1 MTMHQT
7 IDPAQPLPP
16 RATRAQ
22 FMVED
27 DKAMLRA
34 ARDLTKGLGEAKP
47 GVYWPDMLVSAGL
60 GYLGIAIA
68 ILSGNLAV
76 QIVAG
81 LVGSLAFYRALI
93 LIHEL
98 THIHR
103 NA

>member
-7 IDPAQPLPP
+7 IDQSRTDPRDPAP

-47 GVYWPDMLVSAGL
+47 GIYWPDMLIFTGIGYAG
-60 GYLGIAIA
+60 
-68 ILSGNLAV
+68 
-76 QIVAG
+76 
-81 LVGSLAFYRALI
+81 
-93 LIHEL
+93 
-98 THIHR
+98 
-103 NA
+103 